1 MAAADSEGFRQ
12 YSGLG
17 QAFGAVGLALAAS
30 HVIAEVRSAKHSD
43 ERLAGIGYFAP
54 ISHRPTI
61 QSTCSA
67 FWQGQDRPL
76 CFEET

>member
-1 MAAADSEGFRQ
+1 MAAAASEGFRQ
-12 YSGLG
+12 YSGFG

-54 ISHRPTI
+54 PTI